1 MATSTHWRVALPS
14 ATASVTHA
22 TTTKPR
28 GQTGSMIDASRQTR
42 LSSHVPSMSTTIA
55 AVAASSTDPVIVRR
69 VPAWSE
75 ELERLGARE
84 ARRDVGPVH
93 DLPERLDPVRL
104 HVPVLQVVGVL
115 PHVEHEQRRRALP
128 DVALVVVDLL
138 DDEALAERLPRE
150 RAPARALH
158 RERGLG
164 ELAAEVIEPAEAVGD
179 RGLELA
185 LGLAAAVGGEV
196 LPEHGVQDVAGEV
209 ERE

>member
-1 MATSTHWRVALPS
+1 MVVMATSTHWRVALPS

-28 GQTGSMIDASRQTR
+28 GQTGSTIDASCQTK
-42 LSSHVPSMSTTIA
+42 LSSHVPSMSTTMA
-55 AVAASSTDPVIVRR
+55 AAAASSTDPVIVRR
-69 VPAWSE
+69 APARSE
-75 ELERLGARE
+75 ELECLGARE
-84 ARRDVGPVH
+84 ACRDVGPVH
-93 DLPERLDPVRL
+93 DLPERLDPVGL

-150 RAPARALH
+150 RAPAGPLH

-164 ELAAEVIEPAEAVGD
+164 ELAAEVVEPAEAVGD

-185 LGLAAAVGGEV
+185 LGLA
-196 LPEHGVQDVAGEV
+196 
-209 ERE
+209 